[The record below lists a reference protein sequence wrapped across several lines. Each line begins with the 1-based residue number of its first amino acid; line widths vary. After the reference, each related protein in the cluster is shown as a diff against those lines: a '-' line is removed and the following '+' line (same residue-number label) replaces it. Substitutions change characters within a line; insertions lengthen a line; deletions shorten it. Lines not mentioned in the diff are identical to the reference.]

1 VPQPSPLSLSFT
13 HYLPCSRMGETALK
27 IAIEYNNADV
37 AAYLRSIGAPCCSGR
52 VESCK
57 ADVAVYLRSIGAPE

>member
-1 VPQPSPLSLSFT
+1 
-13 HYLPCSRMGETALK
+13 MGETALK